1 MSAAQ
6 LQETTLTGTAAADG
20 DTVVLTIGDAAAI
33 TAPSGGDSMLNL
45 AQHWNAVEWNVVGDC
60 CGFEADFSAGSTLV
74 VNTSVNGG
82 AVATC
87 VQEGF
92 TGETNNLSLVGTPA
106 RDSIPPAIVFTQS
119 DAAGGTPASCIFATE
134 GGGGKPPP
142 HGGPG
147 GGACGRPGLPP
158 CRNP

>member
-1 MSAAQ
+1 VSAAQ
-6 LQETTLTGTAAADG
+6 LQETTLTGIAAGNG
-20 DTVVLTIGDAAAI
+20 DTVVLTTAGDAPAKSM
-33 TAPSGGDSMLNL
+33 TVDSMLNL
-45 AQHWNAVEWNVVGDC
+45 AQHWNVVEWNVFGDC
-60 CGFEADFSAGSTLV
+60 CGFQAGFSAGSTLV

-92 TGETNNLSLVGTPA
+92 TGETNNLSLVGTVA
-106 RDSIPPAIVFTQS
+106 QDSTPPAIVFTQS
-119 DAAGGTPASCIFATE
+119 NGGGSPTSCIFAAE
-134 GGGGKPPP
+134 GGGPPGKPP

-158 CRNP
+158 CPHD